1 MTAVL
6 CRLCLTIMVHHVA
19 RPTHELFLLN
29 FYYKA
34 VSGEH
39 GAMKHFHSELLIL
52 FLNLQEKTT
61 LKIIAKRAP
70 YIYRSQILCI
80 LHAKCGGEEGQ
91 TECTI
96 RDSKIENGQCIG
108 LLNVFTVAVF
118 SKISNFR
125 AVTKAMFTPHCIPDR
140 FCAGTKA
147 ILDKASVCKHII
159 I

>member
-1 MTAVL
+1 MK
-6 CRLCLTIMVHHVA
+6 
-19 RPTHELFLLN
+19 LFLLN

-61 LKIIAKRAP
+61 LKIIAKRAR

-80 LHAKCGGEEGQ
+80 LHAKCGGGGGVEEGQ

-108 LLNVFTVAVF
+108 LLNVFTVALF
-118 SKISNFR
+118 SKISHFR
-125 AVTKAMFTPHCIPDR
+125 AVTKAMFTPHCIPNR
-140 FCAGTKA
+140 FCIGTKA